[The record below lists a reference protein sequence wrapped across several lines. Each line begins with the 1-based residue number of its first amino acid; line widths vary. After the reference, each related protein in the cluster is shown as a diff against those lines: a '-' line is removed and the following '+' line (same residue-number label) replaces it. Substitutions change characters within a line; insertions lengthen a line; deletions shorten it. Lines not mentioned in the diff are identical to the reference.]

1 MTTDQLRRAQRTIP
15 FKPFSVRLADGSRL
29 HVPHPEFLWIHP
41 GGRTAWVATSDSAAD
56 VVDLLLVVAIEIDTE
71 AA

>member
-1 MTTDQLRRAQRTIP
+1 MTTDQLRQAQRTIP
-15 FKPFSVRLADGSRL
+15 FKPFSVCLADGRRL
-29 HVPHPEFLWIHP
+29 HVPRPEFLWIHP
-41 GGRTAWVATSDSAAD
+41 GGRRACVATSGSAAD